1 MTRFAR
7 VRWAVGC
14 LWALYGKTAGML
26 EELGVAYNYSLTL
39 STRIAENTLVDMA
52 TSNPARMAGV
62 DAQLGS
68 IEPGKLADLVIMRRQ
83 GSSAYQA
90 LLMASPGDVLLVAVG
105 GVPLYGDRALMH
117 QLLPNAPLEEITIC
131 GEPKSLHIVDTAASE
146 QSWTSV
152 QKRLTD
158 LMKRLGMAPAPL
170 ANTPNEPATGW
181 TTAISASA

>member
-39 STRIAENTLVDMA
+39 STRIAEKTLVDMA
-52 TSNPARMAGV
+52 TINPARMAGV

-170 ANTPNEPATGW
+170 ATCTP
-181 TTAISASA
+181 